1 MHLYGRAPFTFNE
14 QNLAAIRKVFSPG
27 PLPLLAGCGLEAPTS
42 AAAVPRA
49 SETSRSERGKSRAAR
64 RAAVLVPLCNRD
76 GMASLLFTVRSG
88 KVSTHKGQVSF
99 PGGHLEPGEDAV
111 EAALRETREEIGDS
125 LGRIDV
131 LGTCQTLPAVTGTPV
146 TPVVAFVRRDVGPL
160 LPKLVLSPDEVESVF
175 TLSLSELL
183 DPSLRTMDDLCG
195 RGKLPA
201 FTAGPQRVWGLTAAI
216 ADGVLRNGIV
226 PLLQQQQQQQ
236 QQQQEGDGSSNSRSG
251 SNSSNNNNSSS
262 SSSSSSVGDDDH
274 VPGDRDGVDK
284 EGPRRSSL

>member
-27 PLPLLAGCGLEAPTS
+27 PLPLLAGYGLGAPPS

-76 GMASLLFTVRSG
+76 GVASLLFTVRSG

-131 LGTCQTLPAVTGTPV
+131 LGTCQTLPAITGTPV

-183 DPSLRTMDDLCG
+183 DPSLRTMDNLCG
-195 RGKLPA
+195 RGQLPA

-216 ADGVLRNGIV
+216 TDGVLRNGIV
-226 PLLQQQQQQQ
+226 QQQQQQQ
-236 QQQQEGDGSSNSRSG
+236 
-251 SNSSNNNNSSS
+251 
-262 SSSSSSVGDDDH
+262 
-274 VPGDRDGVDK
+274 
-284 EGPRRSSL
+284 

>member
-1 MHLYGRAPFTFNE
+1 MHLCGRAPFTFNE

-27 PLPLLAGCGLEAPTS
+27 PLPLLAGYGLEAFTS
-42 AAAVPRA
+42 TAAVPRA
-49 SETSRSERGKSRAAR
+49 SETLRSERGRSRAVR

-76 GMASLLFTVRSG
+76 GVASLLFTVRSS

-131 LGTCQTLPAVTGTPV
+131 LGTCHTLPAITGTPV

-183 DPSLRTMDDLCG
+183 DPSLRTMDDLGG

-216 ADGVLRNGIV
+216 TDGVLRNGIV
-226 PLLQQQQQQQ
+226 PLLQQQRP
-236 QQQQEGDGSSNSRSG
+236 EGDGSGNSGSG
-251 SNSSNNNNSSS
+251 SNNSSSSSSNSNNESSS
-262 SSSSSSVGDDDH
+262 SSSSSSVGDDDR